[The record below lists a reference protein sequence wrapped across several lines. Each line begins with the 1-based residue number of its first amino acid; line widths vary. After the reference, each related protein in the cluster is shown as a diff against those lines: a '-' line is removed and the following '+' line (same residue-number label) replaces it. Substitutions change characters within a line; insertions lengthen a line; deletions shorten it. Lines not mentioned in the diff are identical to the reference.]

1 MVLWYHYLIHS
12 VTLFQ
17 INFYLLYATYKDNIL
32 GRNIDEFHYFFS
44 IWKYICIKNSI
55 SVYDYDTEDLKQ
67 MYKQFLGFFKL
78 NKLMKIVFSELSKK
92 CRIPCKQPIKCQ
104 EIKNK
109 IHQTI
114 PFLGGGSYFDT
125 TYWIITEEPII
136 PLCKLTNGWHY
147 NSPGLGA
154 HWSVVVMENLVNNTG
169 GGFSGWAVDADKRRT
184 VLEKKHKT
192 RSCTTKIYSGHKQ
205 KRIRSKRTKFKSDI
219 KS

>member
-1 MVLWYHYLIHS
+1 
-12 VTLFQ
+12 
-17 INFYLLYATYKDNIL
+17 
-32 GRNIDEFHYFFS
+32 
-44 IWKYICIKNSI
+44 
-55 SVYDYDTEDLKQ
+55 

-109 IHQTI
+109 IHQTT

-169 GGFSGWAVDADKRRT
+169 SGFSGWAVDADKRRT

-192 RSCTTKIYSGHKQ
+192 RSCFNILKYIQVTNKKELGQ
-205 KRIRSKRTKFKSDI
+205 KGQNLNQI
-219 KS
+219 KSPNAPPPIKRQTKHS